1 MALKVVNRGEAAAR
15 QPLALPSWEGVVL
28 GGRIWAFFKSSHLHS
43 RKLPGYLRKELSGYV
58 SSRDSCLSKSHTHT
72 QLTHTQDLQSSN
84 SFIPKATGAW
94 FVKQCTLDEVQT
106 SPHFLFLLLC
116 SDFLYNRAGL
126 FKKSNLPV
134 FLKISNNDIVIKKK
148 LRVNLPSK
156 QMNCGDSV
164 ENQYMF
170 SF

>member
-1 MALKVVNRGEAAAR
+1 MSAPGI
-15 QPLALPSWEGVVL
+15 P
-28 GGRIWAFFKSSHLHS
+28 AFPNL
-43 RKLPGYLRKELSGYV
+43 
-58 SSRDSCLSKSHTHT
+58 THT

-156 QMNCGDSV
+156 QMNSGDSV